1 MSEEAE
7 KIIQIIKQGSLP
19 SLTINNDKGTQSSR
33 RGIDHTTFGLQ
44 SLDENAQRS
53 STSMRKE
60 NESMVCTVNE
70 LSNYLG
76 ERARKCI
83 REGSRFP
90 DCDFAVID
98 SENANKSFDELRD
111 DNYGWYGIK
120 AVDTGFDSADLIL
133 FSDYY
138 GGGCASF
145 CSIWEELWY
154 YQDASEAIEKT
165 ILDTLRCSDVVMG
178 DSMLIVDFI

>member
-1 MSEEAE
+1 
-7 KIIQIIKQGSLP
+7 
-19 SLTINNDKGTQSSR
+19 
-33 RGIDHTTFGLQ
+33 
-44 SLDENAQRS
+44 
-53 STSMRKE
+53 MRKE
-60 NESMVCTVNE
+60 NESMVCTVSE
-70 LSNYLG
+70 LSDYLG

-83 REGSRFP
+83 SEGSRFP
-90 DCDFAVID
+90 DCDFALISSDEVDMGIKHL
-98 SENANKSFDELRD
+98 SETAS
-111 DNYGWYGIK
+111 GWYGIK

-145 CSIWEELWY
+145 CSIWEELWC

-178 DSMLIVDFI
+178 DSILIVDFI

>member
-1 MSEEAE
+1 
-7 KIIQIIKQGSLP
+7 
-19 SLTINNDKGTQSSR
+19 
-33 RGIDHTTFGLQ
+33 
-44 SLDENAQRS
+44 
-53 STSMRKE
+53 MRKE
-60 NESMVCTVNE
+60 NESMVCTVSE

-76 ERARKCI
+76 GKARKCI

-145 CSIWEELWY
+145 CSIWEELWC

>member
-1 MSEEAE
+1 
-7 KIIQIIKQGSLP
+7 
-19 SLTINNDKGTQSSR
+19 
-33 RGIDHTTFGLQ
+33 
-44 SLDENAQRS
+44 
-53 STSMRKE
+53 MRKE

-70 LSNYLG
+70 LSDYLG

-145 CSIWEELWY
+145 CSIWEESWC
-154 YQDASEAIEKT
+154 YQHKRSY
-165 ILDTLRCSDVVMG
+165 
-178 DSMLIVDFI
+178 